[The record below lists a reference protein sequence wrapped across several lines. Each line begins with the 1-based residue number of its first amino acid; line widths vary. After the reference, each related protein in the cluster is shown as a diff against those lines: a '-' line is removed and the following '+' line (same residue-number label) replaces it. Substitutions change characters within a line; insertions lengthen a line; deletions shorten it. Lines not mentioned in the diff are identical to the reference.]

1 MAERPWFKPMN
12 SDTWIHLIIFIIVF
26 VFTGTILSRKKKNKE
41 NQHSN
46 IEYEEIE
53 AEILEPKDILR
64 QVEDVTANPYETLG
78 VHQNDS
84 WETIDNVY
92 KNLID
97 IYHPNRDSEA
107 THFSVEQKR
116 ELTAQINAAYD
127 WLKKYHKNN

>member
-1 MAERPWFKPMN
+1 MS
-12 SDTWIHLIIFIIVF
+12 SDTWIHLIIFIVVF

-53 AEILEPKDILR
+53 AEILEPKDIVR
-64 QVEDVTANPYETLG
+64 QVENDTANPYETLG

-97 IYHPNRDSEA
+97 IYHPDRDSEA
-107 THFSVEQKR
+107 THLSVEQKR

-127 WLKKYHKNN
+127 WLKKYHKTN

>member
-1 MAERPWFKPMN
+1 MAERPWFIPMN

-41 NQHSN
+41 NQYSN

-53 AEILEPKDILR
+53 AEILEPKDIIR
-64 QVEDVTANPYETLG
+64 QAEHDTANPYETLG

-97 IYHPNRDSEA
+97 IYHPDRGSEA
-107 THFSVEQKR
+107 THLSVEQKR

-127 WLKKYHKNN
+127 WLKKYHKIN